1 LVVAGG
7 GVIYSEATAALREL
21 CEATGLPCCETQAG
35 KGSLSHGHPQNLGPV
50 GVTGSPGA
58 NRAAREAD
66 VVLGVGT
73 RWSDFTT
80 ASKTAFQN
88 PEVRFVNLNVA
99 AFDAAKQAGVMLVG
113 DAREG
118 LEALGR
124 SLAGWRVEGDYETW
138 CAEQVAEWDRE
149 LDRLYGLGH
158 GPPPAQSEVIGVV
171 NDAARPQDVVV
182 CAAGSMPGDLHKL
195 WKARDTKSYHVEY
208 GYSCM
213 GYEIPGGLG
222 VKLAAPEREVFVM
235 VGDGS
240 YLMLP
245 GELATAVEQGVK
257 LTVVLVENHG
267 YSSIASLSRSIGSD
281 EFGTKDPVERD
292 LGANAESL
300 GAKLMRAAS
309 VDELRA
315 ALEQARGDSGVVV
328 IHVEVDRYEGVPA
341 YEAWWDVPVAE
352 VSRMETVQA
361 ARAEYE
367 EGRRSR
373 RHHL

>member
-1 LVVAGG
+1 
-7 GVIYSEATAALREL
+7 
-21 CEATGLPCCETQAG
+21 
-35 KGSLSHGHPQNLGPV
+35 
-50 GVTGSPGA
+50 
-58 NRAAREAD
+58 
-66 VVLGVGT
+66 
-73 RWSDFTT
+73 
-80 ASKTAFQN
+80 
-88 PEVRFVNLNVA
+88 
-99 AFDAAKQAGVMLVG
+99 
-113 DAREG
+113 
-118 LEALGR
+118 
-124 SLAGWRVEGDYETW
+124 
-138 CAEQVAEWDRE
+138 
-149 LDRLYGLGH
+149 
-158 GPPPAQSEVIGVV
+158 VIGVV

-195 WKARDTKSYHVEY
+195 WKARDPKSYYVEY

-267 YSSIASLSRSIGSD
+267 YSSIGSLSRSIGSQ

-300 GAKLMRAAS
+300 GAKLMRAATI
-309 VDELRA
+309 DELRE
-315 ALEQARGDSGVVV
+315 ALERARGEPGVVV
-328 IHVEVDRYEGVPA
+328 IHIEVDRYEGVPD
-341 YEAWWDVPVAE
+341 YESWWDVPVAE
-352 VSRMETVQA
+352 VSRMETVQS

-367 EGRRSR
+367 EGRRAR
-373 RHHL
+373 RHYL